1 MEVSGK
7 TKIVLTPWPSYTE
20 DTHILLNSDALLT
33 VCEPTNELTEL
44 YLKKIKKTAE
54 DFAPEP
60 QKQLLTEEEN
70 VPDDYEDDHGYEPR
84 YVEESIY

>member
-1 MEVSGK
+1 
-7 TKIVLTPWPSYTE
+7 
-20 DTHILLNSDALLT
+20 
-33 VCEPTNELTEL
+33 LTEL